1 MSYRGPPPARI
12 YRQFLD
18 FAKEALATQA
28 LSPGDALVE
37 LCCGTGP
44 DAGKW
49 ERAGISKGLFL
60 EPSTGAGGTEQ
71 AKAALGEAKGRWEA
85 KSKKYAADFEIWDGT
100 ADNLPPEWLGAADAV
115 TCHMRISEY
124 LRDEQT
130 AAHFFQT
137 AAALLKP
144 GGLLYGVMLDQA
156 AVWTAAQKGKVEV
169 KGQGQKTRSRAFTLF
184 LESDSFEPEYFGT
197 PFLLRAEDGLGDKV
211 AHFLGHI
218 PSIVAVAEAAG
229 LEMVEMVQMTE
240 FYEDHRHTP
249 VIAKLLEARK
259 LDKGAVAECF
269 DLIGLHTTYCFK
281 KRS

>member
-1 MSYRGPPPARI
+1 M
-12 YRQFLD
+12 
-18 FAKEALATQA
+18 
-28 LSPGDALVE
+28 
-37 LCCGTGP
+37 
-44 DAGKW
+44 
-49 ERAGISKGLFL
+49 
-60 EPSTGAGGTEQ
+60 
-71 AKAALGEAKGRWEA
+71 
-85 KSKKYAADFEIWDGT
+85 WDGT

-130 AAHFFQT
+130 AAHFFQA

-218 PSIVAVAEAAG
+218 PSIVAVAEVRTLRSLGAA
-229 LEMVEMVQMTE
+229 
-240 FYEDHRHTP
+240 
-249 VIAKLLEARK
+249 ARWSTR
-259 LDKGAVAECF
+259 LAPPAHVPCAPMLPSLTDSLRGGRAAACPGARMLALAGRRPR
-269 DLIGLHTTYCFK
+269 DG
-281 KRS
+281 

>member
-1 MSYRGPPPARI
+1 MRSRARAHARPRRPDLPSRAPSCAPPDRWDAHARVHAVL
-12 YRQFLD
+12 Q
-18 FAKEALATQA
+18 
-28 LSPGDALVE
+28 
-37 LCCGTGP
+37 
-44 DAGKW
+44 
-49 ERAGISKGLFL
+49 
-60 EPSTGAGGTEQ
+60 
-71 AKAALGEAKGRWEA
+71 
-85 KSKKYAADFEIWDGT
+85 SKKYAADFEMWDGT

-218 PSIVAVAEAAG
+218 PSIVAVAEVRTLRSLGAG
-229 LEMVEMVQMTE
+229 
-240 FYEDHRHTP
+240 
-249 VIAKLLEARK
+249 ARWSTR
-259 LDKGAVAECF
+259 LGPCRRTCPARRCCR
-269 DLIGLHTTYCFK
+269 L
-281 KRS
+281 